1 MRVQSEID
9 LDRKRKLRFLED
21 EITAMEG
28 EIKARQQV
36 VFMAQMLGWQTTEH
50 TALECVTAADN
61 EVEQRVRTMAD

>member
-1 MRVQSEID
+1 MKPAQMRVQSEID

-36 VFMAQMLGWQTTEH
+36 VFMAQMLG
-50 TALECVTAADN
+50 
-61 EVEQRVRTMAD
+61 